1 MILAQIAEANNWV
14 TPISGAAV
22 VALLSALTK
31 WLMSTI
37 TQELKALTST
47 INEHTRSL
55 EKALDH
61 NTRATLLM
69 GIAAKQ
75 SNTELDQKLKD
86 CYAELIK
93 KEELSAAKR
102 DKGT

>member
-1 MILAQIAEANNWV
+1 MLLPIAQASSEWV
-14 TPISGAAV
+14 TPLSGAAV

-31 WLMSTI
+31 WLMTTI
-37 TQELKALTST
+37 TNELVGLKLT

-69 GIAAKQ
+69 GIAAEQ
-75 SNTELDQKLKD
+75 SNGELTNKLKACLGELDD
-86 CYAELIK
+86 
-93 KEELSAAKR
+93 KEKAKR
-102 DKGT
+102 